1 MIIIGIDPG
10 TATTG
15 YGIVTS
21 DLKCLSYGI
30 ISTPAHTDTSERLN
44 HIQNELQ
51 RIITE
56 FKPNILAVENLYF
69 FKNAKTVIPVSQAK
83 GVIMQTAA
91 ANKLPVY
98 EFTPIQVKMAISGYG
113 KATKQQVQQM
123 VQLTLKMDELPR
135 PDDAAD
141 ALAVASCY
149 IFASR
154 QKI

>member
-15 YGIVTS
+15 YGIVNS
-21 DLKCLSYGI
+21 DLECLGYGI

-51 RIITE
+51 NIIIK
-56 FKPNILAVENLYF
+56 FQPNILAVENLYF

-91 ANKLPVY
+91 ANHLPVY

-113 KATKQQVQQM
+113 KATKQQVQKM

-149 IFASR
+149 IFSSR